1 MHYLFVSFI
10 GLFGGIAGGLFGI
23 GGGTLYVPLLMIAC
37 GVDIHAAIGTSFAI
51 MLPVTI
57 VAGTKNAMAGMIAWK
72 YVPLIVLFAVVGA
85 WFGAKISIG
94 MDDVLSWCIWK
105 CVLLGLK

>member
-1 MHYLFVSFI
+1 M
-10 GLFGGIAGGLFGI
+10 
-23 GGGTLYVPLLMIAC
+23 PLLMIAC

-57 VAGTKNAMAGMIAWK
+57 IAGTKNAVAGTIAWE
-72 YVPLIVLFAVVGA
+72 YVPLIVLFAVIGA

-94 MDDVLSWCIWK
+94 MDA
-105 CVLLGLK
+105 VLLRRLFALMLFVISLKLFFMKS